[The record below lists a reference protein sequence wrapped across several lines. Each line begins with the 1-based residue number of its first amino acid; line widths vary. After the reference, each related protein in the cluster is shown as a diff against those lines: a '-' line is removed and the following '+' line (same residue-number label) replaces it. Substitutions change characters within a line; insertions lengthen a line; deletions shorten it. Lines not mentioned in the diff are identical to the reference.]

1 MEEEIL
7 EEQVSEAAANEEK
20 EKLLEEIA
28 FLSTENAALK
38 AEVENLSS
46 QLEAAKAL
54 PNFSAKTKQ
63 SEDRFKAI
71 REIFRK

>member
-7 EEQVSEAAANEEK
+7 AEQVSESAADEEK
-20 EKLLEEIA
+20 ERLLEEIA
-28 FLSTENAALK
+28 FLNTENAALK

-46 QLEAAKAL
+46 QLEAAKSL

-63 SEDRFKAI
+63 SEDRFKSI